1 MKKKIIIVITLM
13 IIISIPIV
21 IKITHKSEQPKIKV
35 EEKINK
41 KEETKKDE
49 SNEDN
54 RTKEV
59 EKEEVS
65 NESKETIKSSS
76 ESNINKKN
84 SSANNSSITKENTS
98 TTNSSNIATK
108 EVEVKVEEPKTQ
120 TDNKKHYID
129 VPDPNSYYYSF
140 HHGHIDFS
148 SLDECQKNSE
158 KYLMMDVND
167 IYGSWCIEVQDE
179 NGKVLGAYLYLKCT
193 SGNCDRYKGY

>member
-49 SNEDN
+49 LN
-54 RTKEV
+54 
-59 EKEEVS
+59 EEVS
-65 NESKETIKSSS
+65 NESKETIRSSS
-76 ESNINKKN
+76 ESNVNKKN
-84 SSANNSSITKENTS
+84 SSAKNSSITKENTS
-98 TTNSSNIATK
+98 TTNSSNTATK

>member
-1 MKKKIIIVITLM
+1 MKKKVILFAILLM
-13 IIISIPIV
+13 IISIPII
-21 IKITHKSEQPKIKV
+21 IKVTHKSETPKTKT
-35 EEKINK
+35 EEKINTR
-41 KEETKKDE
+41 EETKTDASEEEQKTEITKEEREGDNTSKSSKE
-49 SNEDN
+49 SN
-54 RTKEV
+54 T
-59 EKEEVS
+59 
-65 NESKETIKSSS
+65 
-76 ESNINKKN
+76 NKKN
-84 SSANNSSITKENTS
+84 SSTKDSSTNNKNTS
-98 TTNSSNIATK
+98 TPINSNNETK

-167 IYGSWCIEVQDE
+167 IYGSWCMEVQDE
-179 NGKVLGAYLYLKCT
+179 NGKVLVAYLYLKCT

>member
-1 MKKKIIIVITLM
+1 MKKKVILFAILLM
-13 IIISIPIV
+13 IISIPII
-21 IKITHKSEQPKIKV
+21 IKVTHKSETQKTKT
-35 EEKINK
+35 EEKINT
-41 KEETKKDE
+41 KEETKTDASEEEQKTEITKEEREGDNTSKSSKE
-49 SNEDN
+49 SN
-54 RTKEV
+54 T
-59 EKEEVS
+59 
-65 NESKETIKSSS
+65 
-76 ESNINKKN
+76 NKKN
-84 SSANNSSITKENTS
+84 SSTKDSSTNNKNTS
-98 TTNSSNIATK
+98 TPINSNNETK

-167 IYGSWCIEVQDE
+167 IYGSWCMEVQDE
-179 NGKVLGAYLYLKCT
+179 NGKVLVAYLYLKCT

>member
-1 MKKKIIIVITLM
+1 MKKKVILFAILLM
-13 IIISIPIV
+13 IISISII
-21 IKITHKSEQPKIKV
+21 IKVTHKSETPKTKT
-35 EEKINK
+35 EEKINT
-41 KEETKKDE
+41 KEETKTDASEEEQKTEITKEEREGDNTSKSSKE
-49 SNEDN
+49 SN
-54 RTKEV
+54 T
-59 EKEEVS
+59 
-65 NESKETIKSSS
+65 
-76 ESNINKKN
+76 NKKN
-84 SSANNSSITKENTS
+84 SSTKDSSTNNKNTS
-98 TTNSSNIATK
+98 TPINSNNETK

-167 IYGSWCIEVQDE
+167 IYGSWCMEVQDE